1 MRKLSI
7 IAIAALNIAVA
18 YAQHSQNFN
27 AEWKIGDKSVTLPR
41 AWNEEYAFKVPIEK
55 LPDAE
60 VTYTKTF
67 LAPKTWK
74 GKKVFIEFEGA
85 RQAAEVFLNGTRI
98 GLHENGVMA
107 FGFDLT
113 PYIRIGK
120 ENILEVKTDN
130 SWAYKEKGTPTDGE
144 VVADG
149 NNLPNNTLSPAS
161 SNGITRTSTPTTA
174 DCPRT

>member
-1 MRKLSI
+1 
-7 IAIAALNIAVA
+7 
-18 YAQHSQNFN
+18 
-27 AEWKIGDKSVTLPR
+27 
-41 AWNEEYAFKVPIEK
+41 
-55 LPDAE
+55 
-60 VTYTKTF
+60 
-67 LAPKTWK
+67 
-74 GKKVFIEFEGA
+74 
-85 RQAAEVFLNGTRI
+85 
-98 GLHENGVMA
+98 MA
-107 FGFDLT
+107 FGFDLI